1 MTKRGGRLGVED
13 PRHNII
19 TFKTTDFEK
28 DVLDMVA
35 PIFESR
41 SDMIRTLIFDFA
53 LELDPEEVKHLF
65 DPEILQRLQERIMV
79 ANSEEESVK

>member
-13 PRHNII
+13 PRHNVINFRI
-19 TFKTTDFEK
+19 TDFEK
-28 DVLDMVA
+28 EVLDMVS

-53 LELDPEEVKHLF
+53 LELDPEEVKELF
-65 DPEILQRLQERIMV
+65 DPEILQRLKEKISFI
-79 ANSEEESVK
+79 NSESESV

>member
-13 PRHNII
+13 PRRNII
-19 TFKTTDFEK
+19 NFKTTDFEK
-28 DVLDMVA
+28 EVLDMVS

-53 LELDPEEVKHLF
+53 LGLDPEEVKHLF
-65 DPEILQRLQERIMV
+65 DPETLKRLQEKISCI
-79 ANSEEESVK
+79 NNESESA

>member
-28 DVLDMVA
+28 EVLNMIS

-53 LELDPEEVKHLF
+53 LELNPEEVKELF
-65 DPEILQRLQERIMV
+65 DPETLQRLQEKITT
-79 ANSEEESVK
+79 ANSEGE

>member
-1 MTKRGGRLGVED
+1 LTRKGGRLGVED
-13 PRHNII
+13 PRRNII

-28 DVLDMVA
+28 EVLDMVS

-53 LELDPEEVKHLF
+53 LGLDPEEVKDMF
-65 DPEILQRLQERIMV
+65 DPETLQRLQERITIT
-79 ANSEEESVK
+79 NSESELVK